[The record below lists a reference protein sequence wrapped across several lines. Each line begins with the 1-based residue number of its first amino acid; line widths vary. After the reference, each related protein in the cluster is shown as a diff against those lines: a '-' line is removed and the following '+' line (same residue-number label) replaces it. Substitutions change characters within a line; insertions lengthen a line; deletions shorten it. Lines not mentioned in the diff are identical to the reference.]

1 MSSTSRCRF
10 GGRRSWWF
18 TLTLA
23 TAILTLVV
31 SGLSGQANAAGV
43 EGTPSSAG
51 APSAAGAVVSVP
63 PARIMDTRINQG
75 VTGSVPAL
83 GTVSLQVTG
92 RGGVPVSGVSAVVVN
107 VTAVSPAGSGFIT
120 VWPSGTGRP
129 GVSNLNFRAGQIV
142 PNLVVVPVGA
152 DGKIELFNGSAGTV
166 DLLADV
172 AGYTLAGA
180 PSAAGAV
187 VSVPPARIMDTRI
200 NQGVT
205 GSVPA
210 LGTVSLQV
218 TGRGGVPVSGVSA
231 VVVNVTAV
239 SPAGSGF
246 ITVWPSGTGRPG
258 VSNLNFRA
266 GQIVPNLVVVPV
278 GADGKIELFNGSAGT
293 VDLLADVAGYT
304 LAGAPSAAGAVV
316 SVPPARIMDTR
327 INQGVTG
334 PVPALGTVSL
344 QVTGRGGV
352 PVSGVSAV
360 VVNVTAV
367 SPAGSGFITV
377 WPSGTGRPGVSNLN
391 FRAGQIVPNLVVV
404 PVGADGKIELF
415 NGSAGTVDLL
425 ADVAGYTLAGAPSAA
440 GAVVSVPP
448 ARIMDTRIN
457 QGVTGPVPALGT
469 VSLQVTG
476 RGGVPVSG
484 VSAVVVNVTAVS
496 PAGSG
501 FITVWP
507 SGTGRPGVSN
517 LNFRAGQIVPNLVVV
532 PVGADGKIE
541 LFNGSAGTVDL
552 LADVA

>member
-75 VTGSVPAL
+75 VTGPVPAL

-476 RGGVPVSG
+476 RGGVPVS
-484 VSAVVVNVTAVS
+484 
-496 PAGSG
+496 
-501 FITVWP
+501 
-507 SGTGRPGVSN
+507 
-517 LNFRAGQIVPNLVVV
+517 
-532 PVGADGKIE
+532 
-541 LFNGSAGTVDL
+541 
-552 LADVA
+552 